1 MILDLDER
9 IRCFS
14 DLRHMASIRLLHLV
28 QTFFLFVALKNDY
41 MLIFLSYFC
50 SYCDCRM
57 TEAMPSPYGYFGH
70 YVGRFTE
77 SSEITCQYEN
87 FKRAAEVKRQSNPIA
102 IFKKSPV
109 RLPMSYTATSQHPKH
124 SSLCFSKRT
133 IIQNHK
139 LNRIP
144 RLLNSSPAE
153 IKSQT
158 GMQRGISPSIIKF
171 HAPHTPGAD
180 IFFNCSSGLFP

>member
-41 MLIFLSYFC
+41 RLMLLSYFC

-57 TEAMPSPYGYFGH
+57 TEAMPSPYGDFGH

-124 SSLCFSKRT
+124 SSLRFSKCT

-158 GMQRGISPSIIKF
+158 GMQRGFSSPMIRF

-180 IFFNCSSGLFP
+180 IGSNRSLGSLP